1 MATKT
6 SPRPAPQRPIREI
19 LLIRSWTIFGFMSI
33 IAFIVVWQLVKIQFV
48 EKKQWLAKVAAV
60 QQQTRT
66 IHATRGNIYAAD
78 GRSLL
83 ATSVPKY
90 RVGLDPQRAKQ
101 TYFDQKIDSLCY
113 LLSWTLKDRTPLE
126 YKQLIVDARE
136 GKKLKFI
143 SLSNRLINYDER
155 AKILKFPFF
164 REGKMRGGGIFE
176 HLERRVM
183 PFNEMA
189 LRTVGKLDRD
199 TQTRG
204 DFGIEA
210 SFNSYLAGKNG
221 VGVFQKISGNTWKP
235 VEDGP
240 EIRPEAGF
248 DIVTTIDVNY
258 QDIVESSL
266 YNQVV
271 KMNAKYGTAVVMEIA
286 TGEIKAIT
294 NLSRRIDSTKNTT
307 MYVEDFNYAVR
318 GGTDPGSTFK
328 LATFVACMEKA
339 AKDGK
344 SFNPNEVIATCTGS
358 VNHRGT
364 DMPCSKSHGTLTI
377 QGVFEH
383 SCNVGTYRILQKY
396 FGLSNLDE
404 FAGYLEK
411 FNLKKTV
418 IGTQLKNETKPT
430 IKNSKSEKVSP
441 TTMPWM
447 GIGYESRMTP
457 LQMLTFYNMIA
468 NRGLWVQP
476 LLVKEIRQGNEP
488 IETFKSAKE
497 QTSMCQPQTIEKA
510 WQMMRAVVESEGG
523 TANNIF
529 NKDLC
534 SVAGK
539 TGTSRKRE
547 SGYQEGKYYTAFI
560 GFFPADNPKYS
571 CAVVI
576 DEPQG
581 GNLYAADVA
590 APVFREIADKIFG
603 YDINMHAVVNKKA
616 SVENIETHQQAGYA
630 EDYRTVA
637 ERFDL
642 PNAPTH
648 AGWVKAVNGNTVS
661 WKKINEKS
669 AELPDLKGLTLRD
682 ALPLLENRGY
692 RVRYSGVGKVTDY
705 GLVGDKLV
713 SVSLK

>member
-1 MATKT
+1 MATRT
-6 SPRPAPQRPIREI
+6 NSRPARQRPIREI
-19 LLIRSWTIFGFMSI
+19 LLIRSWAIFGFMALMAILILYQI
-33 IAFIVVWQLVKIQFV
+33 IKIQFV
-48 EKKQWLAKVAAV
+48 DKKEWLAKVAAV
-60 QQQTRT
+60 QQQSRT
-66 IHATRGNIYAAD
+66 IKSMRGNIYATD

-90 RVGLDPQRAKQ
+90 RVGLDPQRAKKD
-101 TYFDQKIDSLCY
+101 YFNKKIDSLCY
-113 LLSWTLKDRTPLE
+113 LLSWTLKERTPLE

-136 GKKLKFI
+136 GKKVQFVA
-143 SLSNRLINYDER
+143 LSNRLINYEEK
-155 AKILKFPFF
+155 AKLMKFPFF
-164 REGKMRGGGIFE
+164 REGKMKGGGIFE

-183 PFNEMA
+183 PFDEMA

-204 DFGIEA
+204 DFGLEA
-210 SFNSYLAGKNG
+210 SFNSYLAGKDG
-221 VGVFQKISGNTWKP
+221 VGIFQKLSGNVWKP
-235 VEDGP
+235 VEDSP
-240 EIRPEAGF
+240 EVRPEAGF
-248 DIVTTIDVNY
+248 DIITTVDVNF
-258 QDIVESSL
+258 QDIVESAL
-266 YNQVV
+266 RNQVIQ
-271 KMNAKYGTAVVMEIA
+271 MNAKYGTAMVMEIK

-294 NLSRRIDSTKNTT
+294 NLSRRTDSTQNRTF
-307 MYVEDFNYAVR
+307 YIEDFNYAVR

-328 LATFVACMEKA
+328 LATMVACMEKA
-339 AKDGK
+339 AQDGK
-344 SFNPNEVIATCTGS
+344 SFNLNEIIADCKGVI
-358 VNHRGT
+358 NHRGT
-364 DMPCSKSHGTLTI
+364 DMQCSKAHGQLTI
-377 QGVFEH
+377 QGAFEH
-383 SCNVGTYRILQKY
+383 SCNVGTYKILQKY

-418 IGTQLKNETKPT
+418 IGSQLKNETKPT

-447 GIGYESRMTP
+447 SIGYESRMTP

-468 NRGLWVQP
+468 NRGMWVQP
-476 LLVKEIRQGNEP
+476 LLVKEIRQGD
-488 IETFKSAKE
+488 
-497 QTSMCQPQTIEKA
+497 QTIERFVAAKEANTMCQSKTIDKA
-510 WQMMRAVVESEGG
+510 WEMMQNVVYSDGG
-523 TANNIF
+523 TARNISKG
-529 NKDLC
+529 NCK
-534 SVAGK
+534 VAGK

-547 SGYQEGKYYTAFI
+547 AGYQEGKYYTAFI

-581 GNLYAADVA
+581 SNLYAADVA

-603 YDINMHAVVNKKA
+603 YDIDMHKIIDKKGDLQH
-616 SVENIETHQQAGYA
+616 IETHQQAGYA
-630 EDYRTVA
+630 EDYRSLA
-637 ERFDL
+637 ETLNL

-648 AGWVKAVNGNTVS
+648 AGWVKANVGSSIS

-669 AELPDLKGLTLRD
+669 TELPDLKGLTLRD

-692 RVRYSGVGKVTDY
+692 RVRYSGVGKVAEY

-713 SVSLK
+713 AVSLR